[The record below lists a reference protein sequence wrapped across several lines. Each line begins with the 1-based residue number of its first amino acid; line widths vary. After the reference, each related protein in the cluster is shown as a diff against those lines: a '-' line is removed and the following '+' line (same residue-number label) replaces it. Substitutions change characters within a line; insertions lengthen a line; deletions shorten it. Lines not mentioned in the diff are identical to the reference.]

1 MSAIIEPEAA
11 QWWSVTTPRLR
22 VSATPEDRSVVLHRT
37 YQGGAHEEIEI
48 KLDELAEVE
57 SLLLNARLWLERAVK
72 QRDEMKAAEEV
83 GQDEDT
89 DPTRD
94 DQVLRLASFFITML
108 GRRP

>member
-1 MSAIIEPEAA
+1 MPLSYLKQA
-11 QWWSVTTPRLR
+11 
-22 VSATPEDRSVVLHRT
+22 D
-37 YQGGAHEEIEI
+37 YQKAGLPTGW
-48 KLDELAEVE
+48 DVWLAEVE
-57 SLLLNARLWLERAVK
+57 GALLNARLWLERAVK

-94 DQVLRLASFFITML
+94 DQVLRLASFFIAML